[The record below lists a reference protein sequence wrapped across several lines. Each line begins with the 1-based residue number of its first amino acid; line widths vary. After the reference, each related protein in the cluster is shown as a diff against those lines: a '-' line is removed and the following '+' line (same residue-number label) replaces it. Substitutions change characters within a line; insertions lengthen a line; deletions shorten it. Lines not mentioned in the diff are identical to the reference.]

1 MTAVAEGVA
10 ASNPRDFD
18 EEQAF
23 LDIEAQL
30 SGTLAQDES
39 EEDESASRD
48 DLHPL
53 QLLLMQRLLSYLT
66 SDSVEDEWKRR
77 DDAVEAVVQYCDVLE
92 GGLLRGRPKQ
102 SIPKSAVVDD
112 PIQQT
117 QNLSH
122 MEDRTDNVPITARD
136 KLFLE
141 RRKHLS
147 KHPKPR
153 ACFQCFADESQP
165 DDIRCRM
172 FYDHGCVIRHFD
184 ARHLHQTPFK
194 CNWCEVSFVHTMFFQ
209 RHVQDLHRLESRYRV
224 PL

>member
-30 SGTLAQDES
+30 SSTLAQDES

-117 QNLSH
+117 QNLS
-122 MEDRTDNVPITARD
+122 
-136 KLFLE
+136 
-141 RRKHLS
+141 
-147 KHPKPR
+147 
-153 ACFQCFADESQP
+153 
-165 DDIRCRM
+165 
-172 FYDHGCVIRHFD
+172 YGG
-184 ARHLHQTPFK
+184 
-194 CNWCEVSFVHTMFFQ
+194 
-209 RHVQDLHRLESRYRV
+209 QD
-224 PL
+224 

>member
-30 SGTLAQDES
+30 SSTLAQDEG

-102 SIPKSAVVDD
+102 SI
-112 PIQQT
+112 
-117 QNLSH
+117 QNL
-122 MEDRTDNVPITARD
+122 
-136 KLFLE
+136 L
-141 RRKHLS
+141 
-147 KHPKPR
+147 
-153 ACFQCFADESQP
+153 
-165 DDIRCRM
+165 
-172 FYDHGCVIRHFD
+172 
-184 ARHLHQTPFK
+184 
-194 CNWCEVSFVHTMFFQ
+194 
-209 RHVQDLHRLESRYRV
+209 
-224 PL
+224 